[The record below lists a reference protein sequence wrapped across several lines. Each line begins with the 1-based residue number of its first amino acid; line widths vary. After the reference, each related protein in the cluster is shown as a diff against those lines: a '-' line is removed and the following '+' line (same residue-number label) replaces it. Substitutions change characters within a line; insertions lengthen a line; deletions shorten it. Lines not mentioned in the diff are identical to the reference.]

1 MILLKPVDENN
12 FEAVINLKVG
22 EGQQKF
28 VASNVFSIAQSK
40 VLPECIPLAVY
51 EEELLVGF
59 AMYAMDRE
67 DKEYCIYRLMIDEKY
82 QSKGYGRA
90 TMEALIKHISAD
102 KEHHVIYISFEPEN
116 KRAKT
121 LYESLGFVPD
131 GRMIE
136 DEVVYMLSY

>member
-28 VASNVFSIAQSK
+28 VASNVFSVAQSK

-116 KRAKT
+116 KRAKA

-131 GRMIE
+131 GRIIE
-136 DEVVYMLSY
+136 DEVVYMLNY